1 MDSQRTRA
9 TTIVKTSP
17 SPALK
22 MQKRFSKDYSQVSCC
37 LCLQPVSGDSR
48 KRKNFHGSSCD
59 GVRQTLARL
68 SHCPLDALVQT
79 SNPNAVICVGC
90 HKKLVNVKAF
100 EEKLATLE
108 GDVKNMLSSLT
119 TVPSKRPLLVLPAD
133 TDLQPPSPKQ
143 FRPAE
148 HSLSF
153 FQPTR
158 VTLFTS
164 HPSQQE
170 LSSEEHVSVL
180 KDQTQSHTHTH
191 THSSYMTSIGVHEM
205 HGRVQCW

>member
-1 MDSQRTRA
+1 
-9 TTIVKTSP
+9 
-17 SPALK
+17 
-22 MQKRFSKDYSQVSCC
+22 MQSRFSKDYSQVSCC

-68 SHCPLDALVQT
+68 SHSPLNALVQT
-79 SNPNAVICVGC
+79 SNPNAVLCVVC
-90 HKKLVNVKAF
+90 HKKLVNVKAC

-148 HSLSF
+148 HSRPLS
-153 FQPTR
+153 QPTR
-158 VTLFTS
+158 VTLATS
-164 HPSQQE
+164 HPASQQVLLGAE
-170 LSSEEHVSVL
+170 NVSV
-180 KDQTQSHTHTH
+180 K
-191 THSSYMTSIGVHEM
+191 
-205 HGRVQCW
+205 